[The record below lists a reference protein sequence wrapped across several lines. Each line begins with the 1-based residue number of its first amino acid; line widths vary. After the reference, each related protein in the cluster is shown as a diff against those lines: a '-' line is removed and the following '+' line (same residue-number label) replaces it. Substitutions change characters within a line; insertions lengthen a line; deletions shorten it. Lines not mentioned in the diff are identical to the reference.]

1 MFKLLKCDDGS
12 GDGLVQ
18 AQEVAP
24 VLGILINS
32 SDNITKPNFQAN
44 YSPVTRNGKIQWT
57 VQGSNSRCE

>member
-44 YSPVTRNGKIQWT
+44 YSPVTRNGKT
-57 VQGSNSRCE
+57 SVDC